1 MSQPPARDSIP
12 ERRQGGRFATT
23 QWSVVLAA
31 AHGPSPGS
39 AEALAALCHTYW
51 YPLYAFVR
59 RQGHRPEDAQDLTQ
73 EFFARLLEKDY
84 LRVADAERGR
94 FRCFLLAAF
103 KHFLSKERDRAKALK
118 RGEGLPALRLDFQVG
133 EERYHR
139 EPAHD
144 LTAEKV
150 YERRW
155 ALTLLD
161 QVLAAVEA
169 DYVRCGK
176 HRLFDRLKGFLTSDR
191 KADSYAAAS
200 QELAMTEGAVKV
212 AVYRLRRRY
221 RLLLRATISQTVAG
235 PDEVDEELRHLSL
248 ALASH

>member
-1 MSQPPARDSIP
+1 
-12 ERRQGGRFATT
+12 
-23 QWSVVLAA
+23 VVLAA

-39 AEALAALCHTYW
+39 AEALATLCQAYW

-59 RQGHRPEDAQDLTQ
+59 RQGHGPEDAQDLTQ

-94 FRCFLLAAF
+94 FRSFLLAAF
-103 KHFLSKERDRAKALK
+103 KHFLSKERDRARALK
-118 RGEGLPALRLDFQVG
+118 RGGGRPVLRLDFQAG

-144 LTAEKV
+144 QTAEKV

-169 DYVRCGK
+169 DYVRSGK
-176 HRLFDRLKGFLTSDR
+176 PQLFERLKGFLTSDR
-191 KADSYAAAS
+191 EADSCAAAA
-200 QELAMTEGAVKV
+200 QELGMTEGAVKV
-212 AVYRLRRRY
+212 AVHRLRRRY
-221 RLLLRATISQTVAG
+221 RLLLRAEIGQTVAG
-235 PDEVDEELRHLSL
+235 PDEVDEELRHLSR